1 MNKIYKFFSMIHI
14 CFKTV
19 MKEEYVRHDT
29 ADDASK
35 LSPYRYSTEG
45 DVVNEHLNSQ
55 EVTGHRRVD
64 EAESGLENWAKIYIS
79 T

>member
-29 ADDASK
+29 ADDVSK

-55 EVTGHRRVD
+55 GVTGHQTCR
-64 EAESGLENWAKIYIS
+64 
-79 T
+79 